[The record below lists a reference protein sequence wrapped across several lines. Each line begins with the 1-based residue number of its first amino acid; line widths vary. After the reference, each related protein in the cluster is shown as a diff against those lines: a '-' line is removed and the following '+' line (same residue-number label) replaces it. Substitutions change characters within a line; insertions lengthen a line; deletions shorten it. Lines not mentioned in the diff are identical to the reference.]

1 MYCAPLFPA
10 AVKDFAYPRAHLEA
24 SISQAPILSEE
35 LVGVESATMHS
46 LLDYPDSICIV
57 RECRE
62 LEPSFRTQFTD
73 QLLAEADNVSVRGIK
88 NQLLEIDKEIML
100 ATCDTKAPLI
110 ADVCKC
116 SGAWPAVW
124 DSARHLGS
132 RHTLGL
138 QSLTRL
144 LAHHGRGSSPCPK
157 SPTVNSASFPTVLL
171 CSSYCYFS
179 MK

>member
-10 AVKDFAYPRAHLEA
+10 AVKDFAYPRPHLEA

-35 LVGVESATMHS
+35 LVGVGSATMHS

-88 NQLLEIDKEIML
+88 NQLLEIDKEIIL

-110 ADVCKC
+110 ADICKC